1 MLLIFFSV
9 IEEEK
14 DQDFLIDLF
23 YQYYPLMRKKAY
35 EVTNDYNV
43 VDDLIQDVFLKL
55 IPKTPLLQTM
65 EYCKRTSYIIYSIRN
80 MGVDYIRAKE
90 RQKLLVS
97 TAQTE
102 DMINRLP
109 DSQLSVE
116 EVIFRR
122 EDRQEMFSKLSKLT
136 DRDITLLYYKYNM
149 DLKDSEISRNLG
161 IPVNNVRQYLTR
173 ARRRALN
180 LLKKEVRGSD

>member
-1 MLLIFFSV
+1 MLLILFSV

-55 IPKTPLLQTM
+55 IPKTPLLRTM

-116 EVIFRR
+116 ELIFRR

-149 DLKDSEISRNLG
+149 DLKDSEISRKLG